1 MKTQVTPETIQA
13 QEFFHI
19 PFWQQPPV
27 DIFSRRALRLNELAA
42 EDNSDW
48 QPYLQLL
55 AVINNAQQNLLE
67 QYAQEAWVIPETDK
81 DEVPLTLALLNAN
94 RGLTERLFTDLHALL
109 QADLS
114 PTAQQVWKE
123 LLQLDSESRNQ
134 LCQHAFN
141 QQLGIAQQDY
151 QVWVNAVVQ
160 IVYTYAALNLA
171 ATTVKPLSEPGF
183 CPCCGTDAL
192 GSVIVGQG
200 ELEGL
205 RYLCCGVCNSR
216 WHSVRA
222 RCSFC
227 DNSRDLGVHRIEQVK
242 EGVLSGAEAE
252 CCPSCH
258 AYRKRY
264 RLARQQYA
272 DPIADDLASLALD
285 ILLNEEGWQRGGAN
299 PFLLM
304 GKIPRH

>member
-1 MKTQVTPETIQA
+1 MKTQVTPEAIQA

-19 PFWQQPPV
+19 PFWQQPQA
-27 DIFSRRALRLNELAA
+27 DIFSQRAQRLHELAA
-42 EDNSDW
+42 ENSSDW
-48 QPYLQLL
+48 QPYLQFL
-55 AVINNAQQNLLE
+55 AAICTAQQTLLE
-67 QYAQEAWVIPETDK
+67 RYAEAEWVLSVANTAETL
-81 DEVPLTLALLNAN
+81 LTPALLSAN
-94 RGLTERLFTDLHALL
+94 HSLTDLLFADLHTLL
-109 QADLS
+109 QQQLS
-114 PTAQQVWKE
+114 PTAAQVWKE
-123 LLQLDSESRNQ
+123 LLQLSNEERCQ
-134 LCQHAFN
+134 LCQQALN
-141 QQLGIAQQDY
+141 QQLGVAQQDY
-151 QVWVNAVVQ
+151 QIWVNAVVQ
-160 IVYTYAALNLA
+160 IIYTHAALNLA
-171 ATTVKPLSEPGF
+171 ATAVKPLPELGF
-183 CPCCGTDAL
+183 CPCCGTDAV
-192 GSVIVGQG
+192 GAVIIGHG

-227 DNSRDLGVHRIEQVK
+227 DNSRDLGVHRIEQAK

-264 RLARQQYA
+264 RLAKQQYA
-272 DPIADDLASLALD
+272 DPIADDLASLSLD

-304 GKIPRH
+304 GKVPRH

>member
-1 MKTQVTPETIQA
+1 MKTQVTPEAIQA

-19 PFWQQPPV
+19 PFWQQPQA
-27 DIFSRRALRLNELAA
+27 DIFSQRAQRLHELAA
-42 EDNSDW
+42 ENSSDW
-48 QPYLQLL
+48 QLYLQFL
-55 AVINNAQQNLLE
+55 AAICTAQQTLLE
-67 QYAQEAWVIPETDK
+67 RYAEAEWVLSVANTAETL
-81 DEVPLTLALLNAN
+81 LTPALLSAN
-94 RGLTERLFTDLHALL
+94 HSLTDRLFADLHTLL
-109 QADLS
+109 QQQLS
-114 PTAQQVWKE
+114 PTAAQVWKE
-123 LLQLDSESRNQ
+123 LLQLSSEERSQ
-134 LCQHAFN
+134 LCQQALN
-141 QQLGIAQQDY
+141 QQLGVAQQDY
-151 QVWVNAVVQ
+151 QIWVNAVVQ
-160 IVYTYAALNLA
+160 IIYTHAALNLA
-171 ATTVKPLSEPGF
+171 ATAVKPLPELGF
-183 CPCCGTDAL
+183 CPCCGTDAV
-192 GSVIVGQG
+192 GAVIIGHG

-227 DNSRDLGVHRIEQVK
+227 DNSRDLGVHRIEQAK

-264 RLARQQYA
+264 RLAKQQYA

-304 GKIPRH
+304 GKAPRH

>member
-1 MKTQVTPETIQA
+1 MKTQATAEAIQA

-19 PFWQQPPV
+19 PFWQQPPA
-27 DIFSRRALRLNELAA
+27 DIFSQRALRLSELAA

-55 AVINNAQQNLLE
+55 AAICHAQQTLLE
-67 QYAQEAWVIPETDK
+67 RCAQAAWVLPSDDTAEF
-81 DEVPLTLALLNAN
+81 PLTPALLTAN
-94 RGLTERLFTDLHALL
+94 HDLTGRLFTDLHALL
-109 QADLS
+109 QQQLT
-114 PTAQQVWKE
+114 PTATQVWKE
-123 LLQLDSESRNQ
+123 ILQLGSEERSQ
-134 LCQHAFN
+134 LCQQALN
-141 QQLGIAQQDY
+141 QQLGVAQQDY
-151 QVWVNAVVQ
+151 QIWVNAVVQ
-160 IVYTYAALNLA
+160 IIYTHAALNLA
-171 ATTVKPLSEPGF
+171 ATAVKPLSEPGF
-183 CPCCGTDAL
+183 CPCCGTDAV
-192 GSVIVGQG
+192 GAVIIGHG

-227 DNSRDLGVHRIEQVK
+227 DNSRDLGVHRIEQASD
-242 EGVLSGAEAE
+242 GVLSGAEAE

-264 RLARQQYA
+264 RLAKQQYA
-272 DPIADDLASLALD
+272 DPIADDLASLSLD
-285 ILLNEEGWQRGGAN
+285 IMLSEDGWHRGGAN

-304 GKIPRH
+304 GKVPRH

>member
-1 MKTQVTPETIQA
+1 MKTQVTPEAIQA

-19 PFWQQPPV
+19 PFWQQPQA
-27 DIFSRRALRLNELAA
+27 DIFSQRAQRLHELAA
-42 EDNSDW
+42 ENSSDW
-48 QPYLQLL
+48 QPYLQFL
-55 AVINNAQQNLLE
+55 AAICTAQQTLLE
-67 QYAQEAWVIPETDK
+67 RYAEAEWVLSVANTAETL
-81 DEVPLTLALLNAN
+81 LTPALLSAN
-94 RGLTERLFTDLHALL
+94 HSLTDLLFADLHTLL
-109 QADLS
+109 QQQLS
-114 PTAQQVWKE
+114 PTAAQVWKE
-123 LLQLDSESRNQ
+123 LLQLSSEERCQ
-134 LCQHAFN
+134 LCQQALN
-141 QQLGIAQQDY
+141 QQLGVAQQDY
-151 QVWVNAVVQ
+151 QIWVNAVVQ
-160 IVYTYAALNLA
+160 IIYTHAALNLA
-171 ATTVKPLSEPGF
+171 ATAVKPLPELGF
-183 CPCCGTDAL
+183 CPCCGTDAV
-192 GSVIVGQG
+192 GAVIIGHG

-227 DNSRDLGVHRIEQVK
+227 DNSRDLGVHRIEQAK

-264 RLARQQYA
+264 RLAKQQYA
-272 DPIADDLASLALD
+272 DPIADDLASLSLD

-304 GKIPRH
+304 GKVPRH

>member
-1 MKTQVTPETIQA
+1 MKTQVTPEAIQA

-19 PFWQQPPV
+19 PFWQQPQA
-27 DIFSRRALRLNELAA
+27 DIFSQRAQRLHELAA
-42 EDNSDW
+42 ENSSDW
-48 QPYLQLL
+48 QPYLQFL
-55 AVINNAQQNLLE
+55 AAICTAQQTLLE
-67 QYAQEAWVIPETDK
+67 RYAEAEWVLSVANTAETL
-81 DEVPLTLALLNAN
+81 LTPALLSAN
-94 RGLTERLFTDLHALL
+94 HSLTDHLFADLHILL
-109 QADLS
+109 QQQLS
-114 PTAQQVWKE
+114 PTAAQVWKE
-123 LLQLDSESRNQ
+123 LLQLSSEERCQ
-134 LCQHAFN
+134 LCQQALN
-141 QQLGIAQQDY
+141 QQLGVAQQDY

-160 IVYTYAALNLA
+160 IIYTHAALNLT
-171 ATTVKPLSEPGF
+171 ATAVKPLPELGF
-183 CPCCGTDAL
+183 CPCCGTDAV
-192 GSVIVGQG
+192 GAVIIGHG

-227 DNSRDLGVHRIEQVK
+227 DNSRDLGVHRIEQAK

-264 RLARQQYA
+264 RLAKQQYA
-272 DPIADDLASLALD
+272 DPIADDLASLSLD

-304 GKIPRH
+304 GKVPRH

>member
-1 MKTQVTPETIQA
+1 MKTQVTPEAIQA

-19 PFWQQPPV
+19 PFWQQPQA
-27 DIFSRRALRLNELAA
+27 DIFSQRAQRLHELAA
-42 EDNSDW
+42 ENSSDW
-48 QPYLQLL
+48 QPYLQFL
-55 AVINNAQQNLLE
+55 AAICTAQQTLLE
-67 QYAQEAWVIPETDK
+67 RYAEAEWVLSVANTAETL
-81 DEVPLTLALLNAN
+81 LTPALLSAN
-94 RGLTERLFTDLHALL
+94 HSLTDRLFADLHTLL
-109 QADLS
+109 QQQLS
-114 PTAQQVWKE
+114 PTAAQVWKE
-123 LLQLDSESRNQ
+123 LLQLSSEERSQ
-134 LCQHAFN
+134 LCQQALN
-141 QQLGIAQQDY
+141 QQLGVAQQDY
-151 QVWVNAVVQ
+151 QIWVNAVVQ
-160 IVYTYAALNLA
+160 IIYTHAALNLA
-171 ATTVKPLSEPGF
+171 ATAVKPLPELGF
-183 CPCCGTDAL
+183 CPCCGTDAV
-192 GSVIVGQG
+192 GAVIIGHG

-227 DNSRDLGVHRIEQVK
+227 DNSRDLGVHRIEQAK

-264 RLARQQYA
+264 RLAKQQYA

-304 GKIPRH
+304 GKTPKH

>member
-1 MKTQVTPETIQA
+1 MKTQVTPEAIQA

-19 PFWQQPPV
+19 PFWQQPQA
-27 DIFSRRALRLNELAA
+27 DIFSQRAQRLHELAA
-42 EDNSDW
+42 ENSSDW
-48 QPYLQLL
+48 QPYLQFL
-55 AVINNAQQNLLE
+55 AAICTAQQTLLE
-67 QYAQEAWVIPETDK
+67 RYAEAEWVLSVANTAETL
-81 DEVPLTLALLNAN
+81 LTPALLSAN
-94 RGLTERLFTDLHALL
+94 HSLTDRLFADLHTLL
-109 QADLS
+109 QQQLS
-114 PTAQQVWKE
+114 PTAAQVWKE
-123 LLQLDSESRNQ
+123 LLQLSSEERSQ
-134 LCQHAFN
+134 LCQQALN
-141 QQLGIAQQDY
+141 QQLGVAQQDY

-160 IVYTYAALNLA
+160 IIYTHAALNLA
-171 ATTVKPLSEPGF
+171 ATAVKPLPELGF
-183 CPCCGTDAL
+183 CPCCGTDAV
-192 GSVIVGQG
+192 GAVIIGHG

-227 DNSRDLGVHRIEQVK
+227 DNSRDLGVHRIEQAK

-264 RLARQQYA
+264 RLAKQQYA

-304 GKIPRH
+304 GKVPRH

>member
-1 MKTQVTPETIQA
+1 MKTQVTPEAIQA

-19 PFWQQPPV
+19 PFWQQPQA
-27 DIFSRRALRLNELAA
+27 DIFSQRAQRLHELAA
-42 EDNSDW
+42 ENSSDW
-48 QPYLQLL
+48 QPYLQFL
-55 AVINNAQQNLLE
+55 AAICTAQQTLLE
-67 QYAQEAWVIPETDK
+67 RYAEAEWVLSVANTAETL
-81 DEVPLTLALLNAN
+81 LTPALLSAN
-94 RGLTERLFTDLHALL
+94 HSLTDRLFADLHTLL
-109 QADLS
+109 QQQLS
-114 PTAQQVWKE
+114 PTAAQVWKE
-123 LLQLDSESRNQ
+123 LLQLSSEERSQ
-134 LCQHAFN
+134 LCQQALN
-141 QQLGIAQQDY
+141 QQLGVAQQDY
-151 QVWVNAVVQ
+151 QIWVNAVVQ
-160 IVYTYAALNLA
+160 IIYTHAALNLA
-171 ATTVKPLSEPGF
+171 ATAVKPLPELGF
-183 CPCCGTDAL
+183 CPCCGTDAV
-192 GSVIVGQG
+192 GAVIIGHG

-227 DNSRDLGVHRIEQVK
+227 DNSRDLGVHRIEQAK

-264 RLARQQYA
+264 RLAKQQYA

-304 GKIPRH
+304 GKVPRH

>member
-1 MKTQVTPETIQA
+1 MKTQVTPEAIQA

-19 PFWQQPPV
+19 PFWQQPQA
-27 DIFSRRALRLNELAA
+27 DIFSQRAQRLHELAA
-42 EDNSDW
+42 ENSSDW
-48 QPYLQLL
+48 QPYLQFL
-55 AVINNAQQNLLE
+55 AAICTAQQTLLE
-67 QYAQEAWVIPETDK
+67 RYAEAEWVLSVANTAETL
-81 DEVPLTLALLNAN
+81 LTPALLSAN
-94 RGLTERLFTDLHALL
+94 HSLTDLLFADLHTLL
-109 QADLS
+109 QQQLS
-114 PTAQQVWKE
+114 PTAAQVWKE
-123 LLQLDSESRNQ
+123 LLQLSSEERCQ
-134 LCQHAFN
+134 LCQQALN
-141 QQLGIAQQDY
+141 QQLGVAQQDY

-160 IVYTYAALNLA
+160 IIYTHAALNLA
-171 ATTVKPLSEPGF
+171 ATAVKPLPELGF
-183 CPCCGTDAL
+183 CPCCGTDAV
-192 GSVIVGQG
+192 GAVIIGHG

-227 DNSRDLGVHRIEQVK
+227 DNSRDLGVHRIEQAK

-264 RLARQQYA
+264 RLAKQQYA

-304 GKIPRH
+304 GKVPRH

>member
-1 MKTQVTPETIQA
+1 MKTQVTPEAIQA

-19 PFWQQPPV
+19 PFWQQPQA
-27 DIFSRRALRLNELAA
+27 DIFSQRAQRLHELAA
-42 EDNSDW
+42 ENSSDW
-48 QPYLQLL
+48 QPYLQFL
-55 AVINNAQQNLLE
+55 AAICTAQQTLLE
-67 QYAQEAWVIPETDK
+67 RYAEAEWVLSVANTAETL
-81 DEVPLTLALLNAN
+81 LTPALLSAN
-94 RGLTERLFTDLHALL
+94 HSLTDRLFADLHTLL
-109 QADLS
+109 QQQLS
-114 PTAQQVWKE
+114 PTAAQVWKE
-123 LLQLDSESRNQ
+123 LLQLSSEERSQ
-134 LCQHAFN
+134 LCQQALN
-141 QQLGIAQQDY
+141 QQLGVAQQDY
-151 QVWVNAVVQ
+151 QIWVNAVVQ
-160 IVYTYAALNLA
+160 IIYTHAALNLA
-171 ATTVKPLSEPGF
+171 ATAVKPLPELGF
-183 CPCCGTDAL
+183 CPCCGTDAV
-192 GSVIVGQG
+192 GAVIIGHG

-227 DNSRDLGVHRIEQVK
+227 DNSRDLGVHRIEQAK

-264 RLARQQYA
+264 RLAKQQYA

-304 GKIPRH
+304 GKAPRH